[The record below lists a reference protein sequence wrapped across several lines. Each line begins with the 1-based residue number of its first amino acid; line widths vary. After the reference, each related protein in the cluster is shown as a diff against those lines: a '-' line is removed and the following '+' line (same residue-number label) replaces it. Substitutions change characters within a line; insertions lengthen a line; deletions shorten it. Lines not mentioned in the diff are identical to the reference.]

1 MVPFVHI
8 ETLNYFVSLFFV
20 DSLTMAPPKRPKAKS
35 KQLKMIGE
43 FSKNNKEINLMEV
56 KLFGSKTDREELFLT
71 AEQVMCSPN
80 S

>member
-1 MVPFVHI
+1 
-8 ETLNYFVSLFFV
+8 
-20 DSLTMAPPKRPKAKS
+20 
-35 KQLKMIGE
+35 MIGE